1 MPKETPYQVLLGHHP
16 LLKGDS
22 WQYCTYSHFYV
33 QRAGQGAGEYINA
46 KSPRQDAGKSVW
58 PGAAEQKLAATDS
71 PTGEGST
78 IGAPGLNDS
87 VRNGKR

>member
-1 MPKETPYQVLLGHHP
+1 MRITAKRLP
-16 LLKGDS
+16 LVKA
-22 WQYCTYSHFYV
+22 
-33 QRAGQGAGEYINA
+33 AGVTGII
-46 KSPRQDAGKSVW
+46 R
-58 PGAAEQKLAATDS
+58 LAATDS

>member
-1 MPKETPYQVLLGHHP
+1 MELPIGSKDRRLRKVRSNSLATIITPPRWWGGVIIKAGSPAYALV
-16 LLKGDS
+16 KADVS
-22 WQYCTYSHFYV
+22 
-33 QRAGQGAGEYINA
+33 RAPCVAL
-46 KSPRQDAGKSVW
+46 
-58 PGAAEQKLAATDS
+58 KLAATDS

>member
-1 MPKETPYQVLLGHHP
+1 LIG
-16 LLKGDS
+16 
-22 WQYCTYSHFYV
+22 
-33 QRAGQGAGEYINA
+33 I
-46 KSPRQDAGKSVW
+46 
-58 PGAAEQKLAATDS
+58 KLAATDS

>member
-1 MPKETPYQVLLGHHP
+1 MHYTSCDNYKIRAIKSRVRVKCKSP
-16 LLKGDS
+16 LPLSLMKA
-22 WQYCTYSHFYV
+22 
-33 QRAGQGAGEYINA
+33 AGQGTHLI
-46 KSPRQDAGKSVW
+46 
-58 PGAAEQKLAATDS
+58 KLAATDS

>member
-1 MPKETPYQVLLGHHP
+1 MTDANNGGLGAKCKTP
-16 LLKGDS
+16 S
-22 WQYCTYSHFYV
+22 
-33 QRAGQGAGEYINA
+33 AAGESGGGRYEI
-46 KSPRQDAGKSVW
+46 
-58 PGAAEQKLAATDS
+58 KLAATDS

>member
-1 MPKETPYQVLLGHHP
+1 MVVKAGSPAYALVKADV
-16 LLKGDS
+16 S
-22 WQYCTYSHFYV
+22 
-33 QRAGQGAGEYINA
+33 RAPCVAL
-46 KSPRQDAGKSVW
+46 
-58 PGAAEQKLAATDS
+58 KLAATDS

>member
-1 MPKETPYQVLLGHHP
+1 MSRKAKPDIPVQGTGKRITSKNP
-16 LLKGDS
+16 LLLVKA
-22 WQYCTYSHFYV
+22 
-33 QRAGQGAGEYINA
+33 AGGFLLI
-46 KSPRQDAGKSVW
+46 R
-58 PGAAEQKLAATDS
+58 LAATDS

>member
-1 MPKETPYQVLLGHHP
+1 MTSIFGNAKRP
-16 LLKGDS
+16 LL
-22 WQYCTYSHFYV
+22 V
-33 QRAGQGAGEYINA
+33 
-46 KSPRQDAGKSVW
+46 AGKSEAGDVTDK
-58 PGAAEQKLAATDS
+58 KLAATDS

>member
-1 MPKETPYQVLLGHHP
+1 MQNAP
-16 LLKGDS
+16 
-22 WQYCTYSHFYV
+22 
-33 QRAGQGAGEYINA
+33 AAGESGRGITEI
-46 KSPRQDAGKSVW
+46 R
-58 PGAAEQKLAATDS
+58 LAATDS